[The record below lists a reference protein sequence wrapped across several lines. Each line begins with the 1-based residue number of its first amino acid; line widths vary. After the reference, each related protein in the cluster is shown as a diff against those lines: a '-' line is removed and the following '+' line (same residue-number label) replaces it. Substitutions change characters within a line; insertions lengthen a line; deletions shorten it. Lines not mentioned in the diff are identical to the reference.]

1 MGYLLNLA
9 ASGSKGFDD
18 VQQLRLQ
25 QSPSPDNLIL
35 VAHCYF
41 AGTNNIASAFAYLI
55 DTGGAEIVTTIEP
68 GCSPSELPQSLS
80 GRKRRL
86 CQLTWIKLFD
96 GTPRRILLTCMFN

>member
-41 AGTNNIASAFAYLI
+41 AGTNNIASSFAYLI
-55 DTGGAEIVTTIEP
+55 DISTTTFAGGNIGMASIVGPI
-68 GCSPSELPQSLS
+68 G
-80 GRKRRL
+80 
-86 CQLTWIKLFD
+86 
-96 GTPRRILLTCMFN
+96 PRT